1 MQRCTYTLHW
11 ERPSI
16 TFLSPL
22 GDQVIPT
29 GYYSSFFLTCSTQGA
44 VMLLL
49 PPHTQRH
56 CKVILP
62 NTHTALPK
70 GEKESITPPTPSVS
84 T

>member
-1 MQRCTYTLHW
+1 MQRCTYALHW

-29 GYYSSFFLTCSTQGA
+29 GYYSSFFLTRSTQGA

-49 PPHTQRH
+49 P
-56 CKVILP
+56 
-62 NTHTALPK
+62 THTEALQ
-70 GEKESITPPTPSVS
+70 SNPTQHTHSS
-84 T
+84 SQR